1 MEEDL
6 VPILRVKD
14 AAAAAAWYSRLGFTQ
29 EWLHHFEPGFPA
41 FVSIARGKMGLFLS
55 EHEEDARPDTLIYLS
70 VSDVGAAA
78 KEFDVEIN
86 DQSWANE
93 IEMCDPDGTRLRIDT
108 PKGCARASVSF
119 APKELDC
126 RRR

>member
-14 AAAAAAWYSRLGFTQ
+14 AAAAVAWYSRLGFSQ
-29 EWLHHFEPGFPA
+29 EWLHRFEPGFPA
-41 FVSIARGKMGLFLS
+41 FVSIARGKIGLFLS
-55 EHEEDARPDTLIYLS
+55 EHEGDARPDTLIYLS

-86 DQSWANE
+86 DRSWANE
-93 IEMCDPDGTRLRIDT
+93 IEIYDPDGNRLRIGA
-108 PKGCARASVSF
+108 PKGECIFRA
-119 APKELDC
+119 EGIRL
-126 RRR
+126 

>member
-41 FVSIARGKMGLFLS
+41 FVSIARDKVGLFLS
-55 EHEEDARPDTLIYLS
+55 EREGFARPDTLIDLS
-70 VSDVGAAA
+70 VSDVGTAA

-86 DQSWANE
+86 DQSWANA
-93 IEMCDPDGTRLRIDT
+93 IEMCDPDGIRLRSDT
-108 PKGCARASVSF
+108 PRGCVRASVSF
-119 APKELDC
+119 APKDLDC